1 MTTTNSRGYFT
12 FAQNGTHDYL
22 RMAYAL
28 ALSLKAS
35 QSSVNSLS
43 VGVTPGT
50 EVPDEYRWAFDQV
63 IEIPWG
69 DAAEHSSWKLENE
82 WKAIHMTPYDETV
95 KLDCD
100 MLFMSD
106 VSDWWDTMSTREMWC
121 STTAKTLRGEVV
133 TSDYYRK
140 TFTANGLP
148 NVYTAFMF
156 FKKTELTHEVFDM
169 ASHILKNWDI
179 FINKFM
185 DDPLP
190 RELSTD
196 VAFALAIKI
205 LDVVDECVNPVVE
218 FPYFTHMK
226 TMIQDWDHSL
236 IPEEWNKHVS
246 VYFNDELELKIG
258 RYRQLGP
265 VHYHMKDFV
274 TDEMISFYENKLK

>member
-1 MTTTNSRGYFT
+1 
-12 FAQNGTHDYL
+12 
-22 RMAYAL
+22 
-28 ALSLKAS
+28 LKAT
-35 QSSVNSLS
+35 QSSVSNLS
-43 VGVTPGT
+43 IGITPDT
-50 EVPDEYRWAFDQV
+50 TVPEEYKWAFDKI

-69 DAAEHSSWKLENE
+69 DAAANSSWKLENE
-82 WKAIHMTPYDETV
+82 WKAIHMSPYDETV

-106 VSDWWDTMSTREMWC
+106 VSHWWDVMSSKEMWA
-121 STTAKTLRGEVV
+121 STTAKTLRGASV

-140 TFTANGLP
+140 TFTANALP
-148 NVYTAFMF
+148 NVYTAFMY
-156 FKKTELTHEVFDM
+156 FKKTDLTFAVFEM
-169 ASHILKNWDI
+169 TSIILKNWDL
-179 FINKFM
+179 FINRYM

-196 VAFALAIKI
+196 VAFALAMKI
-205 LDVVDECVNPVVE
+205 LDVVDDCVVSTVDL
-218 FPYFTHMK
+218 PYFTHMK

-236 IPEEWNKHVS
+236 IPEEWNKHVA

-274 TDEMISFYENKLK
+274 TDEMIDFYEAKLK